1 MVYGRSRYNST
12 KKEESQEESQE
23 SQDSEEKAFITARDK
38 LVGLSYF
45 TFLHLYGNWCYLVCY
60 PAKRLQMRSW
70 QEEAHPLQARTP
82 GRMLGLGNARYVLF
96 STLDSL
102 IKHNVWVVCTSTQ
115 RKRRRKRRKVWV
127 HQGFKRLHVLP
138 ILGCVVHQRKPKQQQ
153 RSAQTK
159 TARRE
164 NHLII
169 PWWRNCLKGRNWNS
183 WIPSWWNEYAARSST
198 QVPTYPGRT

>member
-1 MVYGRSRYNST
+1 MWP
-12 KKEESQEESQE
+12 
-23 SQDSEEKAFITARDK
+23 DA
-38 LVGLSYF
+38 SY
-45 TFLHLYGNWCYLVCY
+45 LLP

-169 PWWRNCLKGRNWNS
+169 PWWRNCLKGKKWNS
-183 WIPSWWNEYAARSST
+183 WIPAWWNICNETLDTSPNISWEDIGMSFFKGFLLRLCI
-198 QVPTYPGRT
+198 